1 MGRSSLFAFG
11 ARIMRTRS
19 RSSRAVALP
28 LAILLTAG
36 SLPLDITPAE
46 AGGIKF
52 RFRTGTAARHIRSAD
67 HDVGQQSRSPI
78 RIRIGRSSSSSSSS
92 ADDQDGKAQPR
103 PEGAAAA
110 AAARA
115 HAALEAERAQNGGS
129 PTVYEAKPLGKT
141 TEYSGGVTCV
151 AGC

>member
-1 MGRSSLFAFG
+1 
-11 ARIMRTRS
+11 MRTRS

>member
-1 MGRSSLFAFG
+1 
-11 ARIMRTRS
+11 MRTRS

-78 RIRIGRSSSSSSSS
+78 RIRIGRSSSSSSNSSSSS
-92 ADDQDGKAQPR
+92 ADNQDGKAQPR